1 MRETIGTTWIFQ
13 LVIAFI
19 LIFASYLAIMTNYA
33 KAFKSKNEVVSIIE
47 KYEGLT
53 SGGLKGIGIV
63 NNYLSA
69 SGYHSK
75 GACTAGYYG
84 AVRLDD
90 FTPSAFEY
98 VDNNN
103 NKKYYYCVQKVT
115 FTGTKVKSY
124 YNVVLFFNLDL
135 PVLGQLFTFRA
146 TGSTTELDATYDQD
160 LFGV

>member
-19 LIFASYLAIMTNYA
+19 LIFSSYLPIMTKYA
-33 KAFKSKNEVVSIIE
+33 TAFKSKNEVVSIIE

-53 SGGLKGIGIV
+53 SGNLKGIGII

-69 SGYHSK
+69 TGYHST
-75 GACTAGYYG
+75 GACDPGYYG
-84 AVRLDD
+84 AVNLEDSS
-90 FTPSAFEY
+90 PSAFEY
-98 VDNNN
+98 VDNDN
-103 NKKYYYCVQKVT
+103 NKRYYYCVEKVT

-135 PVLGQLFTFRA
+135 PVLGELFTFRA